1 MWWGLL
7 GIGVEIAGAGVTEG
21 ALPTFLSSL
30 ARFIS
35 FSISPFFRFTLL
47 LLLYPSPTGLLDC
60 VEYSSQ
66 FRQPVAVYR
75 RNALHVLFR
84 CKQELVVYDVI
95 GGVTHPVKRT
105 SRVEM
110 TRHAIS
116 HIHVLSNSLNTSCLM
131 EVSSADTLN
140 IPVCVSAVE
149 EAEMFFSVVSREL
162 HSTQISQ
169 KGLLQILHNY
179 YITIL

>member
-1 MWWGLL
+1 MKHLNWETIQCL
-7 GIGVEIAGAGVTEG
+7 IGVMRPFGNRSWDCGSWGNRRCLTHFLILTGTFHLILHLSF
-21 ALPTFLSSL
+21 LP
-30 ARFIS
+30 
-35 FSISPFFRFTLL
+35 FTLL

-95 GGVTHPVKRT
+95 GGVTHPVLKRT

-131 EVSSADTLN
+131 EVSSADTL
-140 IPVCVSAVE
+140 A
-149 EAEMFFSVVSREL
+149 
-162 HSTQISQ
+162 
-169 KGLLQILHNY
+169 Y
-179 YITIL
+179 YVPFKATGG